1 MSGQSATDR
10 YIEGKRKELDNLR
23 KDFNALSKEAA
34 AVAEHSAAAGRLI
47 ERLKADQ
54 QMTETQIQR
63 LFGLDGPTLKRFLK
77 ASEEE
82 RSRSSSAVAGPA
94 QVQPGI

>member
-10 YIEGKRKELDNLR
+10 YIEGKRKELYNLR

-47 ERLKADQ
+47 ERLKSDQ

-63 LFGLDGPTLKRFLK
+63 LFGLDGSTLKRFLK

-82 RSRSSSAVAGPA
+82 RSRSSAAAEPA